1 MKNKVNNE
9 DKRNKAF
16 LGAVIGAVGGIAGG
30 IISKRRQKKAAEKA
44 YRQAQIDQTRNEG
57 FQQAAAMSSQYANQ
71 DYVDEYNNKITLK
84 RGGKVNIKRRDTD
97 RITLAKRFKCGGRKK
112 AGLGTD
118 IINDFKNI
126 GQEFKGDNLK
136 NTIVSS
142 LNGLSNA
149 FNSANGSS
157 QTLNDINNIAMNTIQ
172 RNKDIAQQADARKLQ
187 QQPIAKFGCRKKGLF
202 GVGAAIGGI
211 SSIIGGATSS
221 TNIPKQVKVSN
232 GFGYDVPK
240 IGIERNS
247 YDVADTNNIYT
258 DRLNQAKMGMR
269 KRTKCK

>member
-9 DKRNKAF
+9 DNRNKAF

-57 FQQAAAMSSQYANQ
+57 FQQVAAMSSQYANQ
-71 DYVDEYNNKITLK
+71 DYVDEYNNKITFK
-84 RGGKVNIKRRDTD
+84 NGGKVNIKRRDTD

-126 GQEFKGDNLK
+126 GQEFKGNNLG
-136 NTIVSS
+136 NTIVDS

-149 FNSANGSS
+149 FNSGNGSS
-157 QTLNDINNIAMNTIQ
+157 QTLNDINNIAMNTIR
-172 RNKDIAQQADARKLQ
+172 RNKDITQKADANKLQ
-187 QQPIAKFGCRKKGLF
+187 QPVAKFGCRKKGLF

-247 YDVADTNNIYT
+247 YDIANANNIYT

-269 KRTKCK
+269 KHTKCK